1 MFTSTNSK
9 PILMKFKSLLILPL
23 LFLSLTIQAKKTPVY
38 TIIKGAKKILVIQ
51 DFMQAD
57 MNLGASFVTQNY
69 NGNPA
74 EKLPVPQSF
83 VDLNQFIADQ
93 LNEKFEVATFEVAPD
108 SLFYT
113 ESTLFGQKIQKL
125 DFSKIDADM
134 VVRVHYQVDYRGWGT
149 IPEIAYEAET
159 RIKLEFFEVRG
170 SKTPKNRRSAQVAYL
185 RESIGELADIPRNT
199 DDPYLDADYFL
210 ENHNPTQY
218 VEELKPM
225 ILEGIDKEYL
235 RFVKKAK

>member
-1 MFTSTNSK
+1 
-9 PILMKFKSLLILPL
+9 MKIKQL
-23 LFLSLTIQAKKTPVY
+23 LFIPLVLLSLTIQAKKTPVY

-83 VDLNQFIADQ
+83 VDLNQYISDQ

-170 SKTPKNRRSAQVAYL
+170 SKTPKNRRSSQVAYL

-210 ENHNPTQY
+210 EKHNPTQY

>member
-1 MFTSTNSK
+1 MRLK
-9 PILMKFKSLLILPL
+9 LLLIVPL
-23 LFLSLTIQAKKTPVY
+23 VLLSLSVQAKKIPVY

-74 EKLPVPQSF
+74 EKLAVPQSYI
-83 VDLNQFIADQ
+83 DLNQFIADQ
-93 LNEKFEVATFEVAPD
+93 LNKKFEVTTFEVAPD

-113 ESTLFGQKIQKL
+113 ESTLFGKKIQKL
-125 DFSKIDADM
+125 DFSKIDADI
-134 VVRVHYQVDYRGWGT
+134 VVRIHYQVDYRGWGT
-149 IPEIAYEAET
+149 IPEIEYEAET
-159 RIKLEFFEVRG
+159 RIKLQFFEVRG

-185 RESIGELADIPRNT
+185 RESIGSLPDVPRNI
-199 DDPYLDADYFL
+199 DDPNLDADYFL
-210 ENHNPTQY
+210 DNYSPTQY
-218 VEELKPM
+218 VEKLKPM
-225 ILEGIDKEYL
+225 IIEGIDKEYL